1 MKGCWMNIVA
11 GLQLKLTMGGWLLA
25 LPALAVLCAAVQAC
39 QSQVSLPFRREFAWT
54 GDMKQRHEIQ
64 GFSTS
69 TSLISEKAKPRRLEG
84 NSGTS
89 LEAFSKAREELRFS
103 SRFASISNFTM
114 ASLPTS
120 CATWMGQ
127 VAFIRTTW
135 YTSLRSLGSFK
146 SAKPWRSR
154 NAFTSF
160 LRIGI
165 SVIGVTSNHNTKTK
179 LARSWAKQRFSEN
192 CFGIK
197 VHCCSQ
203 YFSRCGHPI
212 GRSHPSI
219 VDLPRKAL
227 NTEISIWTF
236 FLAASLSSLVKWK

>member
-1 MKGCWMNIVA
+1 MKGCRMNIVA
-11 GLQLKLTMGGWLLA
+11 ELQLKLTMRGWLLA

-39 QSQVSLPFRREFAWT
+39 QSQVSLPLRREFAWT

-89 LEAFSKAREELRFS
+89 LEGFSKAREELRFS

-165 SVIGVTSNHNTKTK
+165 SVIGVASNHNTKTK
-179 LARSWAKQRFSEN
+179 LARSWAKVREQYHRLNNDSQRTVLESRFTVVHNTSADVVILLDSPWRFQTSQV
-192 CFGIK
+192 FGSITSI
-197 VHCCSQ
+197 HCGPSQ
-203 YFSRCGHPI
+203 KG
-212 GRSHPSI
+212 
-219 VDLPRKAL
+219 
-227 NTEISIWTF
+227 T
-236 FLAASLSSLVKWK
+236 